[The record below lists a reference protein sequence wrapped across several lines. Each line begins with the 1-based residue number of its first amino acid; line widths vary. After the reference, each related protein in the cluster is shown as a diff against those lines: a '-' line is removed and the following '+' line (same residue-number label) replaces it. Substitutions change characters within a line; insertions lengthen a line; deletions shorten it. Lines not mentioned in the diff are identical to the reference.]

1 MEQELLVENPL
12 NSVIEESLVKH
23 NVTDSVIATLKDKYK
38 DLKLRTLED
47 KEKYL
52 EIKEAVKEVAKVRI
66 LTVKICKAGR
76 EDAVKIQKLWVAKEK
91 EVCNKIAEVES
102 PLDAEIQAFDDEV
115 NRKKDAEKRRQEEA
129 YMSRMQALTKMG
141 ALYHDNCFALGDTYI
156 ESNLVKESSE
166 QVWVEEI
173 FPKFVEEYHKAEA
186 ERVEQDRIKAEKEA
200 EMKRQHEEL
209 IRQQREFKEQQEAFS
224 RQKEESE
231 RAERRKQDELQNKRL
246 QVIYQYYSPKDEY
259 VNMDGL
265 WAMEEETFLS
275 FVDSMKGKHE
285 ARKAAEEKRIT
296 EEAAKRER
304 ERMEAE
310 QKQAEIKRQQE
321 EQRKAEE
328 LAKAGDKALLD
339 HFLGEVAKIHVPAFK
354 SGQYRKV
361 ALAAKTK
368 LDEILS
374 LKAY

>member
-1 MEQELLVENPL
+1 MEQELLVGNPL
-12 NSVIEESLVKH
+12 NAVIEESLVKH
-23 NVTDSVIATLKDKYK
+23 NVTDSVIANLKEKYK
-38 DLKLRTLED
+38 DLKLRNLED

-52 EIKEAVKEVAKVRI
+52 EIKEAVKDVAKVRI

-91 EVCNKIAEVES
+91 EVCAKIDEVES
-102 PLDAEIQAFDDEV
+102 PLDAEIKAFDDEV
-115 NRKKDAEKRRQEEA
+115 NRKKEEEKRRQEEA

-166 QVWVEEI
+166 EVWIEEI

-200 EMKRQHEEL
+200 EMKRQQEEL
-209 IRQQREFKEQQEAFS
+209 LRQQREFQEQQAEFRKQKEAEE
-224 RQKEESE
+224 RQK
-231 RAERRKQDELQNKRL
+231 
-246 QVIYQYYSPKDEY
+246 
-259 VNMDGL
+259 
-265 WAMEEETFLS
+265 
-275 FVDSMKGKHE
+275 
-285 ARKAAEEKRIT
+285 AEEQNRIQQERYAKIVQYANVGENIPLSTLWVLSQSDFDEKLAKKKTAFEVWET
-296 EEAAKRER
+296 ERQKQIEEAAAKRER
-304 ERMEAE
+304 EKIEEELRFAE
-310 QKQAEIKRQQE
+310 LKRQQE
-321 EQRKAEE
+321 EQYKAEQ

-361 ALAAKTK
+361 ALTAKTK